1 MNTHRCSNCHSENRV
16 EARFC
21 KRCGFWLLPSCPFC
35 NTTLPE
41 AAIFCDHCGRQ
52 LNIQIGSTP
61 QAPGPGSPNPSLTSH
76 LNEEPPTSGALL
88 RKESKSPTPASALA
102 TSQLHQYIPKE
113 LMNKLQAAQDLGG
126 MVGER
131 RVVTM
136 LFCDLKGS
144 TAAAEGLDPEDWS
157 EIMNGAF
164 AQMIK
169 PVYQYEGTIARLMG
183 DALLAFFG
191 APIAHEDDARRAILA
206 GLDIVEAIK
215 PYRELIMDRYG
226 VDFDVRVGINTGLVV
241 VGAVGSD
248 LRMEYSALG
257 DAINLAAR
265 MEQTAEPG
273 TVRIAHDT
281 YKLVKNLFEFKS
293 LGGVEV
299 KGKSEPVL
307 AYQALGRKFE
317 LGRTRGIEGLHA
329 AMVGRDA
336 ELSALRNVIGDLK
349 QGLGRIIFVLGEAG
363 LGKTRL
369 ISEAYEVFQTLGHT
383 QAVWVETISLSYETN
398 QAYGL
403 FQRLMRRIGGIEYD
417 DAPLVL
423 REKLGMLVGNVE
435 EARRSR
441 ALHVF
446 EALFGLEAEN
456 NGIPMDDET
465 FKRELY
471 EAMYLWW
478 KARFSLQPAVLVFDD
493 MHWCDAASAEL
504 LRLLLPLTGE
514 SPLVLLFAMRAERN
528 APAWQ
533 IKTVADDEYNHRY
546 IELVLRPLSDADGNE
561 LVNQLLANPD
571 LPDNLRSSI
580 LEKSGGNPFFIEEVV
595 RTLIDN
601 GVLIAVDQEVNGEIK
616 RVWHAT
622 SASTDFAIPDNLQS
636 LLAARMDRLEESTR
650 GTLQLASVIGRS
662 FYHRVLQAVDEASH
676 ELDKHLGTLL
686 RMELIREAA
695 RLPEMEYAFRNPLT
709 QEAVYKTILI
719 KRRRAFHQRV
729 GEAMESIY
737 ADRLDGLFSLLA
749 YHFAL
754 AGQQEKA
761 IDYYRKAARQAVA
774 LFAYDDAIQNLRSAL
789 KLIEEGK
796 QTENHMILLEELGDI
811 YSLLRDIGQ
820 AIATYHDSLHLWET
834 LPEPNEITAVRLHRK
849 IVQLATEAK
858 WNVDLDTYQQVRDL
872 TLESLNVLE
881 LSLST
886 LKHEPNA
893 EVVRA
898 LATLSFEAWRSR
910 MPPNWER
917 AQRFAQSAADM
928 AEELAEP
935 VVLSR
940 ALGALGNVLDGR
952 SLLRDHL
959 QVALRRFEI
968 SSDSRVNDV
977 IERIDAVSGIGM
989 ALMYVG
995 EYEQAIPHL
1004 QEAEELALK
1013 AQSIGQQTAAIG
1025 LQSQC
1030 AFRLDRWDDVIA
1042 LEDKWR
1048 ELERRYPR
1056 RRVGPTCFSTALSGS
1071 VYALRG
1077 DLDKS
1082 KAYGK
1087 ESVDYMISMSGL
1099 PEIWQR
1105 NQFY

>member
-1 MNTHRCSNCHSENRV
+1 M
-16 EARFC
+16 
-21 KRCGFWLLPSCPFC
+21 K
-35 NTTLPE
+35 
-41 AAIFCDHCGRQ
+41 
-52 LNIQIGSTP
+52 
-61 QAPGPGSPNPSLTSH
+61 
-76 LNEEPPTSGALL
+76 
-88 RKESKSPTPASALA
+88 
-102 TSQLHQYIPKE
+102 
-113 LMNKLQAAQDLGG
+113 KLQAAQDKGG

-144 TAAAEGLDPEDWS
+144 TAAAERLDPEDWT

-164 AQMIK
+164 VQMIK

-191 APIAHEDDARRAILA
+191 APIAHEDDPRRAILA
-206 GLDIVEAIK
+206 GLDIVESIK
-215 PYRELIMDRYG
+215 PYHEQIREKYG
-226 VDFDVRVGINTGLVV
+226 IDLDVRVGINTGLVV

-265 MEQTAEPG
+265 MEQTAQPG
-273 TVRIAHDT
+273 TVQVAHDT
-281 YKLVKNLFEFKS
+281 YKLVKNLFEFKA
-293 LGGVEV
+293 LGGIEI

-307 AYQALGRKFE
+307 TYQALGRKFE
-317 LGRTRGIEGLHA
+317 SGQARGIEGLHA
-329 AMVGRDA
+329 PMVGRET
-336 ELSALRNVIGDLK
+336 ELFSLRQVMTDLK
-349 QGLGRIIFVLGEAG
+349 QGLGRIVFVLGEAG

-369 ISEAYEVFQTLGHT
+369 ISEAHEVFKSLGHT
-383 QAVWVETISLSYETN
+383 QAVWVEMISLSYETN

-403 FQRLMRRIGGIEYD
+403 FQRLLRRMGGIEYQ
-417 DAPLVL
+417 DAPNVL
-423 REKLGMLVGNVE
+423 HEKLSTLVADVE
-435 EARRSR
+435 EAQRPR
-441 ALHVF
+441 ALRVF
-446 EALFGLEAEN
+446 GALFGLESGD
-456 NGIPMDDET
+456 NGVPMDDET
-465 FKRELY
+465 FKRDLY
-471 EAMYLWW
+471 ETMYLWW
-478 KARFSLQPAVLVFDD
+478 KGHFSLQPAVLVFDD

-504 LRLLLPLTGE
+504 LRQLLPLTGE

-533 IKTVADDEYNHRY
+533 IKTTADEEYNHRY
-546 IELVLRPLSDADGNE
+546 TELVLRPLSDAEGNE
-561 LVNQLLANPD
+561 LINRLLANPD
-571 LPDNLRSSI
+571 LPDGLRKSI

-595 RTLIDN
+595 RTLIDSRILVSEAGELN
-601 GVLIAVDQEVNGEIK
+601 GATRQ
-616 RVWHAT
+616 RWRAT
-622 SASTDFAIPDNLQS
+622 SASADFAIPDNLQS
-636 LLAARMDRLEESTR
+636 LLAARMDRLEETTR

-695 RLPEMEYAFRNPLT
+695 RVPEVEYAFRNPLT

-719 KRRRAFHQRV
+719 KRRRAFHRRV

-737 ADRLDGLFSLLA
+737 AERLDALFGLLA

-754 AGQQEKA
+754 ANEREKA

-774 LFAYDDAIQNLRSAL
+774 LFAYDDAIQNLRGAL
-789 KLIEEGK
+789 ELIEEGK
-796 QTENHMILLEELGDI
+796 QVETHMTLLEELGDV
-811 YSLLRDIGQ
+811 YRLLRDIGQ
-820 AIATYHDSLHLWET
+820 AIASYHDSLHLWGT
-834 LPEPNEITAVRLHRK
+834 LPEADQLIAVRLHRK

-858 WNVDLDTYQQVRDL
+858 WNVNLDTYHQVREL
-872 TLESLNVLE
+872 TLKSLNELE
-881 LSLST
+881 ASLSR
-886 LKHEPNA
+886 LEHEPNA
-893 EVVRA
+893 EVVQA

-910 MPPNWER
+910 MPPDWER

-940 ALGALGNVLDGR
+940 ALGALGNVLDGQ

-959 QVALRRFEI
+959 QVALRRLEV
-968 SSDSRVNDV
+968 SADPRVDDP
-977 IERIDAVSGIGM
+977 IERIDAVSAAGM

-995 EYEQAIPHL
+995 EYEQALPHL
-1004 QEAEELALK
+1004 QEAEALAIR

-1030 AFRLDRWDDVIA
+1030 AFRLDRWDEVIA
-1042 LEDKWR
+1042 LEEKWR
-1048 ELERRYPR
+1048 DLERRYPR
-1056 RRVGPTCFSTALSGS
+1056 QRIGPTCFNAALSGS

-1077 DLDKS
+1077 DLEKS
-1082 KAYGK
+1082 RDYGK
-1087 ESVDYMISMSGL
+1087 ESVDFMIAMSGS

>member
-1 MNTHRCSNCHSENRV
+1 MNNHFCSNCHTENRA

-21 KRCGFWLLPSCPFC
+21 KRCGFWLLPNCPFC
-35 NTTLPE
+35 NTILPE
-41 AAIFCDHCGRQ
+41 AALFCDHCGRQ
-52 LNIQIGSTP
+52 LNTLVGGTTHSLIHQSADTLVTSRPP
-61 QAPGPGSPNPSLTSH
+61 QALPTTSAALPKAPKNPVPESAAVTS
-76 LNEEPPTSGALL
+76 E
-88 RKESKSPTPASALA
+88 
-102 TSQLHQYIPKE
+102 LHQYIPNE
-113 LMNKLQAAQDLGG
+113 LMKKLQAAQDKGG
-126 MVGER
+126 MIGER

-144 TAAAEGLDPEDWS
+144 TAAAEGLDPEDWT

-169 PVYQYEGTIARLMG
+169 PVYHYEGIIARLMG

-191 APIAHEDDARRAILA
+191 APIAHEDDPRRAILA

-215 PYRELIMDRYG
+215 PYREQITERYG
-226 VDFDVRVGINTGLVV
+226 IDFDVRVGINTGLVV

-265 MEQTAEPG
+265 MEQTAQPG
-273 TVRIAHDT
+273 TVQVAHDT

-293 LGGVEV
+293 LGGIEV

-317 LGRTRGIEGLHA
+317 SGRTRGIEGLQA
-329 AMVGRDA
+329 MMVGREA
-336 ELSALRNVIGDLK
+336 ELLALRNVMADLK

-369 ISEAYEVFQTLGHT
+369 ISEAHEVFKSLGHT
-383 QAVWVETISLSYETN
+383 QAVWAETISLSYETN

-403 FQRLMRRIGGIEYD
+403 FQRLMRRIGGIEYQ
-417 DAPLVL
+417 DAPAVL
-423 REKLGMLVGNVE
+423 REKLSALVE
-435 EARRSR
+435 DIEAARRPR

-446 EALFGLEAEN
+446 QALFGLESGN
-456 NGIPMDDET
+456 NGVPMDNET
-465 FKRELY
+465 FKRDLY

-478 KARFSLQPAVLVFDD
+478 KAHFSLQPAVLVFDD

-504 LRLLLPLTGE
+504 LRQLLPLTGE

-533 IKTVADDEYNHRY
+533 IKTTADEEYNHRY
-546 IELVLRPLSDADGNE
+546 TELVLRPLSDADGNE
-561 LVNQLLANPD
+561 LINRLLANPT
-571 LPDNLRSSI
+571 LPDNLRTSI

-601 GVLIAVDQEVNGEIK
+601 KVLIAEEEEVNGQTK
-616 RVWHAT
+616 RLWRTT
-622 SASTDFAIPDNLQS
+622 SASTNFAIPDNLQS

-662 FYHRVLQAVDEASH
+662 FYHRVLQAVDEASQ

-695 RLPEMEYAFRNPLT
+695 RVPEIEYAFRNPLT

-719 KRRRAFHQRV
+719 KRRRAFHGRV

-737 ADRLDGLFSLLA
+737 ADRLDGLFGLLA

-754 AGQQEKA
+754 ANEHAKA
-761 IDYYRKAARQAVA
+761 TDYYRKAARQAVA
-774 LFAYDDAIQNLRSAL
+774 LFAYDDAIQNLRGAL
-789 KLIEEGK
+789 ELIEEGK
-796 QTENHMILLEELGDI
+796 QTETHMTLLEELGDV
-811 YSLLRDIGQ
+811 YRLLRDIGQ
-820 AIATYHDSLHLWET
+820 AIAIYHDSLHLWET
-834 LPEPNEITAVRLHRK
+834 LPEADKLIAVRLHRK

-858 WNVDLDTYQQVRDL
+858 WNVNLDTYRQVRDL
-872 TLESLNVLE
+872 TLESLNELE
-881 LSLST
+881 ISLSG

-910 MPPNWER
+910 MPPDWER
-917 AQRFAQSAADM
+917 AQRFAQSAVDM

-940 ALGALGNVLDGR
+940 ALGALCNVLDGQ

-959 QVALRRFEI
+959 QVALRRLEI
-968 SSDSRVNDV
+968 SVDSRVDDS
-977 IERIDAVSGIGM
+977 IERIDAVSGAGM

-995 EYEQAIPHL
+995 EYEQAIPQL
-1004 QEAEELALK
+1004 QEAEALAIK

-1030 AFRLDRWDDVIA
+1030 AFRLDRWDEVIA

-1056 RRVGPTCFSTALSGS
+1056 QRVGPTCFNAALSGS
-1071 VYALRG
+1071 VHALRG

-1082 KAYGK
+1082 RAYGK
-1087 ESVDYMISMSGL
+1087 ESVDYMISMSGS

>member
-1 MNTHRCSNCHSENRV
+1 
-16 EARFC
+16 
-21 KRCGFWLLPSCPFC
+21 LP
-35 NTTLPE
+35 TTSSVLPK
-41 AAIFCDHCGRQ
+41 A
-52 LNIQIGSTP
+52 
-61 QAPGPGSPNPSLTSH
+61 
-76 LNEEPPTSGALL
+76 
-88 RKESKSPTPASALA
+88 SKSPASEPALA
-102 TSQLHQYIPKE
+102 KSELHQYIPKE
-113 LMNKLQAAQDLGG
+113 LIKKLQVAQDMGG

-144 TAAAEGLDPEDWS
+144 TAAAEQLDPEDWT

-169 PVYQYEGTIARLMG
+169 PVYHYEGTIARLMG

-191 APIAHEDDARRAILA
+191 APIAHEDDPRRAILA

-215 PYRELIMDRYG
+215 PYREQIKEKYG
-226 VDFDVRVGINTGLVV
+226 VEFDVRVGINTGLVV

-265 MEQTAEPG
+265 MEQTADPG
-273 TVRIAHDT
+273 TVRVAHDT
-281 YKLVKNLFEFKS
+281 YKLVKNLFDFKT

-317 LGRTRGIEGLHA
+317 SGRTRGIEGLYA
-329 AMVGRDA
+329 SMVGRDA
-336 ELSALRNVIGDLK
+336 ELLTLREVMADLK

-363 LGKTRL
+363 LGKSRL
-369 ISEAYEVFQTLGHT
+369 ISEAHEVFKSLSQT
-383 QAVWVETISLSYETN
+383 QAIWVETISLSYETN

-403 FQRLMRRIGGIEYD
+403 FQRLMRRIGGIEYQ
-417 DAPLVL
+417 DAPIVI
-423 REKLGMLVGNVE
+423 REKLSTLVE
-435 EARRSR
+435 DIEAARRPR

-446 EALFGLEAEN
+446 EALFGLESGN
-456 NGIPMDDET
+456 NGVPMDDET

-478 KARFSLQPAVLVFDD
+478 KAHFSLQPAVLVFDD

-504 LRLLLPLTGE
+504 LRQLLPLTGE

-533 IKTVADDEYNHRY
+533 IKMTADEEYNHRY
-546 IELVLRPLSDADGNE
+546 TELVLRPLSDADGNE
-561 LVNQLLANPD
+561 LINRLLANPD
-571 LPDNLRSSI
+571 LPDSLRTSI

-601 GVLIAVDQEVNGEIK
+601 RILISEERGVNGTTK
-616 RVWHAT
+616 RLWRAT
-622 SASTDFAIPDNLQS
+622 SASGDFAIPDNLQS

-650 GTLQLASVIGRS
+650 GTLQLAAVIGRS

-676 ELDKHLGTLL
+676 ELDKHLATLL

-695 RLPEMEYAFRNPLT
+695 RVPEIEYAFRNPLT

-719 KRRRAFHQRV
+719 KRRRAFHRRV

-737 ADRLDGLFSLLA
+737 ADRLDGLFGLLA
-749 YHFAL
+749 HHFTL
-754 AGQQEKA
+754 ANEHEKA
-761 IDYYRKAARQAVA
+761 IEYYRKAAQQAVS
-774 LFAYDDAIQNLRSAL
+774 LFAYEDAIQNLRGAL
-789 KLIEEGK
+789 ELIEEGK
-796 QTENHMILLEELGDI
+796 QTETHMILLEELGDV
-811 YSLLRDIGQ
+811 YRLLRDIGQ
-820 AIATYHDSLHLWET
+820 AIAIYHDSLHLWET
-834 LPEPNEITAVRLHRK
+834 QPDANRIIAVRLHRK

-858 WNVDLDTYQQVRDL
+858 WNVDLGTYQHVREL
-872 TLESLNVLE
+872 TLESLNELE

-886 LKHEPNA
+886 LRYEPNA

-910 MPPNWER
+910 MPPDWER
-917 AQRFAQSAADM
+917 AQRFAQSAVDM
-928 AEELAEP
+928 AEELGEP
-935 VVLSR
+935 IVLSR
-940 ALGALGNVLDGR
+940 ALGALCNVLDGQ

-959 QVALRRFEI
+959 QVALRRLEI
-968 SSDSRVNDV
+968 NSDPRADDS
-977 IERIDAVSGIGM
+977 IERIDAVSGAGM

-1004 QEAEELALK
+1004 QEAEALAVK

-1025 LQSQC
+1025 LQCQC

-1042 LEDKWR
+1042 LEEKWR

-1056 RRVGPTCFSTALSGS
+1056 QRVGPTCFDAALSSS

-1087 ESVDYMISMSGL
+1087 ESVDYMISMSGS

>member
-1 MNTHRCSNCHSENRV
+1 M
-16 EARFC
+16 
-21 KRCGFWLLPSCPFC
+21 KKL
-35 NTTLPE
+35 E
-41 AAIFCDHCGRQ
+41 AARD
-52 LNIQIGSTP
+52 
-61 QAPGPGSPNPSLTSH
+61 
-76 LNEEPPTSGALL
+76 
-88 RKESKSPTPASALA
+88 K
-102 TSQLHQYIPKE
+102 
-113 LMNKLQAAQDLGG
+113 GG

-144 TAAAEGLDPEDWS
+144 TAAAEGLDPEDWT

-191 APIAHEDDARRAILA
+191 APIAHEDDPRRAILA

-215 PYRELIMDRYG
+215 PYREQIKERYG

-265 MEQTAEPG
+265 MEQTAHPG
-273 TVRIAHDT
+273 TVQVAHET
-281 YKLVKNLFEFKS
+281 YKLVKNLFEFRS
-293 LGGVEV
+293 LGGIEV

-317 LGRTRGIEGLHA
+317 SGRTRGIEGLHA
-329 AMVGRDA
+329 PMVGREA
-336 ELSALRNVIGDLK
+336 ELLALRDVMADLK

-369 ISEAYEVFQTLGHT
+369 ISEAHEVFQTLGNT

-403 FQRLMRRIGGIEYD
+403 FQRLLRRIGGIEYN
-417 DAPLVL
+417 DAPVVL
-423 REKLGMLVGNVE
+423 REKLSILVE
-435 EARRSR
+435 ILDEARRSR
-441 ALHVF
+441 ALRVF
-446 EALFGLEAEN
+446 EALFGLETEN

-465 FKRELY
+465 FKSELY

-493 MHWCDAASAEL
+493 MHWCDKASTEL
-504 LRLLLPLTGE
+504 LRQLLPLTGE
-514 SPLVLLFAMRAERN
+514 IPLVLLFAMRAERS

-533 IKTVADDEYNHRY
+533 IKTTADEEYGHRY
-546 IELVLRPLSDADGNE
+546 LGIVLHPLSDTDGNE
-561 LVNQLLANPD
+561 LVNRLLANPD
-571 LPDNLRSSI
+571 LPDILRASI

-601 GVLIAVDQEVNGEIK
+601 GILIPEEVNGGTT
-616 RVWHAT
+616 RVWRAT
-622 SASTDFAIPDNLQS
+622 STSADFAIPDNLQS
-636 LLAARMDRLEESTR
+636 LLAARMDRLEDSTR

-662 FYHRVLQAVDEASH
+662 FYHRVLQAVDEASQ

-686 RMELIREAA
+686 RLELIREAA
-695 RLPEMEYAFRNPLT
+695 RVPEIEYAFRNPLT

-719 KRRRAFHQRV
+719 KRRRVFHRRV

-754 AGQQEKA
+754 ASEHEKA
-761 IDYYRKAARQAVA
+761 IDYYRKAAQQAVA

-789 KLIEEGK
+789 KLIEEDK
-796 QTENHMILLEELGDI
+796 QTETHMILLEELGDV
-811 YSLLRDIGQ
+811 YRLLRDIGQ
-820 AIATYHDSLHLWET
+820 AIAIYHDSLHLWET
-834 LPEPNEITAVRLHRK
+834 LPEANEIIPVRLHRK

-858 WNVDLDTYQQVRDL
+858 WNVNLDTYRQVRDL
-872 TLESLNVLE
+872 TLESLAELE
-881 LSLST
+881 LSLSGF
-886 LKHEPNA
+886 KYEPNA

-910 MPPNWER
+910 MPPDWER
-917 AQRFAQSAADM
+917 AQGFAQSAVNM

-940 ALGALGNVLDGR
+940 ALGALCNVLDGR

-959 QVALRRFEI
+959 QVALRRLEI
-968 SSDSRVNDV
+968 SSDSRVDDS
-977 IERIDAVSGIGM
+977 IERVDAVSGAGM
-989 ALMYVG
+989 AFMYVG
-995 EYEQAIPHL
+995 EYEQAIPYL
-1004 QEAEELALK
+1004 QEAEALALK

-1030 AFRLDRWDDVIA
+1030 AFRLDRWDEVIA

-1056 RRVGPTCFSTALSGS
+1056 QRVGPTCFNAALSGS
-1071 VYALRG
+1071 VHALRG
-1077 DLDKS
+1077 DLNKS
-1082 KAYGK
+1082 RAYGK
-1087 ESVDYMISMSGL
+1087 ESVDYMISMSGS

>member
-1 MNTHRCSNCHSENRV
+1 M
-16 EARFC
+16 
-21 KRCGFWLLPSCPFC
+21 K
-35 NTTLPE
+35 
-41 AAIFCDHCGRQ
+41 
-52 LNIQIGSTP
+52 
-61 QAPGPGSPNPSLTSH
+61 
-76 LNEEPPTSGALL
+76 
-88 RKESKSPTPASALA
+88 
-102 TSQLHQYIPKE
+102 
-113 LMNKLQAAQDLGG
+113 KLQAARDQGE

-144 TAAAEGLDPEDWS
+144 TAAAEGLDPEDWT

-164 AQMIK
+164 THMIK
-169 PVYQYEGTIARLMG
+169 PVYRYEGTIARLMG

-191 APIAHEDDARRAILA
+191 APIAHEDDPRRAILS

-215 PYRELIMDRYG
+215 PYREQIQERYH
-226 VDFDVRVGINTGLVV
+226 VDFDVRIGINTGLVV

-265 MEQTAEPG
+265 MEQTAQPG
-273 TVRIAHDT
+273 TVQVAHDT
-281 YKLVKNLFEFKS
+281 YKLVKNLFEFKP

-307 AYQALGRKFE
+307 AYQVLGRKFE
-317 LGRTRGIEGLHA
+317 TIRTRGIEGLHA
-329 AMVGRDA
+329 TMVGREG
-336 ELSALRNVIGDLK
+336 ELFALRDVMAGLQ
-349 QGLGRIIFVLGEAG
+349 QGLGHIVFVLGEAG

-369 ISEAYEVFQTLGHT
+369 IGEAHEVFHALGYPP
-383 QAVWVETISLSYETN
+383 AAWVETISLSYETN

-403 FQRLMRRIGGIEYD
+403 FQRLIRRISGIEYND
-417 DAPLVL
+417 PPVTI
-423 REKLGMLVGNVE
+423 REKLSALLQHLE
-435 EARRSR
+435 EPRHAR
-441 ALHVF
+441 ALLVF
-446 EALFGLEAEN
+446 EALFGLETETQAL
-456 NGIPMDDET
+456 PMDDET

-478 KARFSLQPAVLVFDD
+478 KSRFSLQPAVLVFDD

-504 LRLLLPLTGE
+504 LRQLLPLTGE
-514 SPLVLLFAMRAERN
+514 IPLVLLFAMRAERN

-533 IKTVADDEYNHRY
+533 IKSVADEEYNHRY
-546 IELVLRPLSDADGNE
+546 TELALRPLSEADGNE
-561 LVNQLLANPD
+561 LVDRLLNHPD
-571 LPDNLRSSI
+571 LPHSLRSGI

-601 GVLIAVDQEVNGEIK
+601 GILIAEERGVNGQT
-616 RVWHAT
+616 RRTWRAT
-622 SASTDFAIPDNLQS
+622 SASADFSIPDNLQS
-636 LLAARMDRLEESTR
+636 LLSARMDRLEESTR

-662 FYHRVLQAVDEASH
+662 FYHRVLQAVDEASN

-686 RMELIREAA
+686 RMDLIREAA
-695 RLPEMEYAFRNPLT
+695 RLPEIEYAFRNPLT

-719 KRRRAFHQRV
+719 KRRRAFHRRV

-737 ADRLDGLFSLLA
+737 ADRLDGLYGLLA
-749 YHFAL
+749 HHFTL
-754 AGQQEKA
+754 ANDREKA
-761 IDYYRKAARQAVA
+761 IEYYRRAAKQAVG
-774 LFAYDDAIQNLRSAL
+774 LFAYDDAIQNLRGAL
-789 KLIEEGK
+789 ELIEAGK
-796 QTENHMILLEELGDI
+796 QTETHRTLLEELGDV
-811 YSLLRDIGQ
+811 YRLLRDIGQ
-820 AIATYHDSLHLWET
+820 AIALYHDSLHLWET
-834 LPEPNEITAVRLHRK
+834 LPEADEVIAVRLRRK

-858 WNVDLDTYQQVRDL
+858 WNVDLDTYRHVRDL
-872 TLESLNVLE
+872 TLESLEELE
-881 LSLST
+881 QSLSRGNY
-886 LKHEPNA
+886 EPNTD
-893 EVVRA
+893 VVRA

-910 MPPNWER
+910 LPPDWER
-917 AQRFAQSAADM
+917 AQRFAQSAVDM

-940 ALGALGNVLDGR
+940 ALGALCNVLDGQ

-959 QVALRRFEI
+959 QFALRRLEV
-968 SSDSRVNDV
+968 SSDSRVNNPM
-977 IERIDAVSGIGM
+977 ERIDAVSGAGM

-1004 QEAEELALK
+1004 QEAEALAIK

-1030 AFRLDRWDDVIA
+1030 AFRLDRWNDVLA

-1056 RRVGPTCFSTALSGS
+1056 QRVGPTCFNAALCGS

-1077 DLDKS
+1077 EYDKS
-1082 KAYGK
+1082 KAYSK
-1087 ESVDYMISMSGL
+1087 ESVDYMISMSGS

>member
-1 MNTHRCSNCHSENRV
+1 
-16 EARFC
+16 
-21 KRCGFWLLPSCPFC
+21 
-35 NTTLPE
+35 
-41 AAIFCDHCGRQ
+41 
-52 LNIQIGSTP
+52 
-61 QAPGPGSPNPSLTSH
+61 
-76 LNEEPPTSGALL
+76 
-88 RKESKSPTPASALA
+88 
-102 TSQLHQYIPKE
+102 
-113 LMNKLQAAQDLGG
+113 
-126 MVGER
+126 
-131 RVVTM
+131 VTM

-144 TAAAEGLDPEDWS
+144 TAAAEGLDPEDWT

-191 APIAHEDDARRAILA
+191 APIAHEDDPRRAILA
-206 GLDIVEAIK
+206 GLDIVEGIK
-215 PYRELIMDRYG
+215 PYREQIREKYG

-273 TVRIAHDT
+273 TVRLAHDT
-281 YKLVKNLFEFKS
+281 YKLVKNLFDFKS

-336 ELSALRNVIGDLK
+336 ELSALRNVMADLK
-349 QGLGRIIFVLGEAG
+349 QGLGRIILVLGEAG

-369 ISEAYEVFQTLGHT
+369 ISEAHEVFQTLGHT
-383 QAVWVETISLSYETN
+383 QAIWVETISLSYETN

-403 FQRLMRRIGGIEYD
+403 FQRLMRRVGGIDYN
-417 DAPLVL
+417 DAPMVL
-423 REKLGMLVGNVE
+423 REKLSALVE
-435 EARRSR
+435 ILDEKRRSR

-446 EALFGLEAEN
+446 EALFGLKSEN

-478 KARFSLQPAVLVFDD
+478 KARFSLQSAVLVFDD
-493 MHWCDAASAEL
+493 MHWCDRASAEL
-504 LRLLLPLTGE
+504 LRQLLPLTGE

-528 APAWQ
+528 APGWQ
-533 IKTVADDEYNHRY
+533 IKATADEEYNHRY
-546 IELVLRPLSDADGNE
+546 TELALHPLSDLESNE
-561 LVNQLLANPD
+561 LVNGLLGDPD
-571 LPDNLRSSI
+571 LPENLRASI

-601 GVLIAVDQEVNGEIK
+601 AILVVEEQEVNSAAK
-616 RVWHAT
+616 RVWRAT
-622 SASTDFAIPDNLQS
+622 RASADFAIPDNLQS

-695 RLPEMEYAFRNPLT
+695 RLPEIEYAFRNPLT

-719 KRRRAFHQRV
+719 KRRRTFHQRV
-729 GEAMESIY
+729 GEVMESIY
-737 ADRLDGLFSLLA
+737 ADRLDGLFGLLA

-754 AGQQEKA
+754 ANEHEKA

-774 LFAYDDAIQNLRSAL
+774 LFAYDDAIQNLRRAL
-789 KLIEEGK
+789 KLIEESR
-796 QTENHMILLEELGDI
+796 QTVTHMILLEELGDV
-811 YSLLRDIGQ
+811 YCLLRDIGQ
-820 AIATYHDSLHLWET
+820 AIAIYHDSLHLWET
-834 LPEPNEITAVRLHRK
+834 LPEADKIFAVRLHRK

-858 WNVDLDTYQQVRDL
+858 WNVDLDTYRHVRDL
-872 TLESLNVLE
+872 TLASLNELE
-881 LSLST
+881 SSLSA
-886 LKHEPNA
+886 LKHEANA

-910 MPPNWER
+910 MPPDWER

-940 ALGALGNVLDGR
+940 ALGALCNVLDGR

-959 QVALRRFEI
+959 QVALRRLEV
-968 SSDSRVNDV
+968 SMDPGADDL
-977 IERIDAVSGIGM
+977 IERIDAVSGAGM
-989 ALMYVG
+989 GLMYVG
-995 EYEQAIPHL
+995 EYEQAIPYL
-1004 QEAEELALK
+1004 QEAEALALK

-1030 AFRLDRWDDVIA
+1030 AFRLDRWDEVIA

-1048 ELERRYPR
+1048 DLERRFPR
-1056 RRVGPTCFSTALSGS
+1056 QRVGPTCFSAALSGS

-1082 KAYGK
+1082 RTYGK
-1087 ESVDYMISMSGL
+1087 ESVDYMISMSGS
-1099 PEIWQR
+1099 PEIWQQ

>member
-1 MNTHRCSNCHSENRV
+1 M

-21 KRCGFWLLPSCPFC
+21 KRCGFWLLPNCPFC
-35 NTTLPE
+35 NAALPE
-41 AAIFCDHCGRQ
+41 AAFFCDHCGRQ
-52 LNIQIGSTP
+52 LNSQIGGGT
-61 QAPGPGSPNPSLTSH
+61 QALGSVFPSPSAKARP
-76 LNEEPPTSGALL
+76 EPPASGSLVQTETKAPSPSSAIATSG
-88 RKESKSPTPASALA
+88 
-102 TSQLHQYIPKE
+102 LHQYIPNE
-113 LMNKLQAAQDLGG
+113 LMKKLQAARNQGG

-144 TAAAEGLDPEDWS
+144 TTAAEQLDPEDWT

-164 AQMIK
+164 AHMIK
-169 PVYQYEGTIARLMG
+169 PIYHYEGTVARLMG

-191 APIAHEDDARRAILA
+191 APIAHEDDPRRAILA

-215 PYRELIMDRYG
+215 PYRELVGERYG

-273 TVRIAHDT
+273 TVRVAHDT
-281 YKLVKNLFEFKS
+281 YKLVKNIFEFKP

-307 AYQALGRKFE
+307 AYQAVARKFE
-317 LGRTRGIEGLHA
+317 SGLMRGIEGLHA
-329 AMVGRDA
+329 TMVGREA
-336 ELSALRNVIGDLK
+336 ELSALRNIMAELK
-349 QGLGRIIFVLGEAG
+349 QGLGRIVFVLGEAG

-369 ISEAYEVFQTLGHT
+369 ISEAHAVFQTLG
-383 QAVWVETISLSYETN
+383 QREAVWIETISLSYETN

-403 FQRLMRRIGGIEYD
+403 FQRLMRRMGGIEYSD
-417 DAPLVL
+417 PPAIL
-423 REKLGMLVGNVE
+423 REKLSALVE
-435 EARRSR
+435 DMPEARRAR

-446 EALFGLEAEN
+446 EALFGLEREN
-456 NGIPMDDET
+456 NDAPLDDET
-465 FKRELY
+465 FKRDLY

-478 KARFSLQPAVLVFDD
+478 KARFSVQPAVLVFDD
-493 MHWCDAASAEL
+493 MHWCDAASAQL
-504 LRLLLPLTGE
+504 LRQLLPLTGE
-514 SPLVLLFAMRAERN
+514 SALVLLFAMRAERN

-533 IKTVADDEYNHRY
+533 IKTTADEEHGHRY
-546 IELVLRPLSDADGNE
+546 TELVLRPLSDAEADE
-561 LVNQLLANPD
+561 LVNRLLGDPD
-571 LPDNLRSSI
+571 LPDTLRASI

-601 GVLIAVDQEVNGEIK
+601 GILIAEEVNGGSQ
-616 RVWHAT
+616 RVWRAT
-622 SASTDFAIPDNLQS
+622 RASTDFAIPDNLQS

-676 ELDKHLGTLL
+676 ELDKHLSTLL

-695 RLPEMEYAFRNPLT
+695 RLPEVEYTFRNPLT

-719 KRRRAFHQRV
+719 KRRRAFHRRV
-729 GEAMESIY
+729 GEVMESIY
-737 ADRLDGLFSLLA
+737 ADRLDGLFGLLA

-754 AGQQEKA
+754 ANESEKA
-761 IDYYRKAARQAVA
+761 IEYYRKAARQAVA
-774 LFAYDDAIQNLRSAL
+774 LFAYDDAIQNLRGAL

-796 QTENHMILLEELGDI
+796 QIETHMLLLEELADV
-811 YSLLRDIGQ
+811 YSRLRDIGQ
-820 AIATYHDSLHLWET
+820 AIAIYHDSLHLWET
-834 LPEPNEITAVRLHRK
+834 LPKADEIIAVRLHRK

-858 WNVDLDTYQQVRDL
+858 WNVDLDTYRHVQEI
-872 TLESLNVLE
+872 TLESLNELE
-881 LSLST
+881 VSLSRWT
-886 LKHEPNA
+886 YEPNA

-910 MPPNWER
+910 IPPDWER
-917 AQRFAQSAADM
+917 AQRFAQSAVEI
-928 AEELAEP
+928 AEKLAEP
-935 VVLSR
+935 IVLSR
-940 ALGALGNVLDGR
+940 ALGALCNVLDGQ

-959 QVALRRFEI
+959 QVALRRLEV
-968 SSDSRVNDV
+968 SSGPGVDDP
-977 IERIDAVSGIGM
+977 IERIDAVSGTGM

-995 EYEQAIPHL
+995 EYEQAIPYL
-1004 QEAEELALK
+1004 QEAEALALK
-1013 AQSIGQQTAAIG
+1013 AQSIGQQTASIG

-1030 AFRLDRWDDVIA
+1030 VFRLDRWDEVIA

-1056 RRVGPTCFSTALSGS
+1056 QRVGPTCFSAALTGS

-1077 DLDKS
+1077 NLDKS
-1082 KAYGK
+1082 RAYGK
-1087 ESVDYMISMSGL
+1087 ESVDYMISMSGS
-1099 PEIWQR
+1099 PEMWQR

>member
-1 MNTHRCSNCHSENRV
+1 MNNHRCSNCHTENRA

-21 KRCGFWLLPSCPFC
+21 KECGFWLLPNCPFC
-35 NTTLPE
+35 NTILPE
-41 AAIFCDHCGRQ
+41 AALFCDHCGRQ
-52 LNIQIGSTP
+52 LNPQSSERRAFVTGVPDQPHQTLPTP
-61 QAPGPGSPNPSLTSH
+61 GLAR
-76 LNEEPPTSGALL
+76 NEA
-88 RKESKSPTPASALA
+88 KSPEPIRPFPASQSPAVK
-102 TSQLHQYIPKE
+102 SELHQYIPRE
-113 LMNKLQAAQDLGG
+113 LMKKLEAAKDKGG

-144 TAAAEGLDPEDWS
+144 TAAAEGLDPEDWT

-169 PVYQYEGTIARLMG
+169 PVYHYEGTIARLMG

-191 APIAHEDDARRAILA
+191 APIAREDDPRRAILT
-206 GLDIVEAIK
+206 GLDIVEAIR
-215 PYRELIMDRYG
+215 PYREQIREKYG

-265 MEQTAEPG
+265 MEQTADPG
-273 TVRIAHDT
+273 TVRVAHDT
-281 YKLVKNLFEFKS
+281 YKLIKNLFEFKA
-293 LGGVEV
+293 LGGIEV

-317 LGRTRGIEGLHA
+317 SGHTRGIEGLYA
-329 AMVGRDA
+329 TMVGREA
-336 ELSALRNVIGDLK
+336 ELLTLREVMVDLK

-369 ISEAYEVFQTLGHT
+369 ISEAHEVFKSLGNT
-383 QAVWVETISLSYETN
+383 QAVWFETISLSYEMN

-403 FQRLMRRIGGIEYD
+403 FQRLMRRIGGIEYN
-417 DAPLVL
+417 DAPIIV
-423 REKLGMLVGNVE
+423 REKLSMLVENIE
-435 EARRSR
+435 EERRPR

-446 EALFGLEAEN
+446 EALFGLESEN
-456 NGIPMDDET
+456 NAIPMDDET

-478 KARFSLQPAVLVFDD
+478 KARFSLQSAVLVFDD
-493 MHWCDAASAEL
+493 MHWCDRASAEL
-504 LRLLLPLTGE
+504 LRQLLPLTGE
-514 SPLVLLFAMRAERN
+514 SALVLLFAMRAERN

-533 IKTVADDEYNHRY
+533 IKTTADEEYNHRY
-546 IELVLRPLSDADGNE
+546 TELTLRPLSDANGSE
-561 LVNQLLANPD
+561 LVNRMLGDPD
-571 LPDNLRSSI
+571 LPENLRASI

-601 GVLIAVDQEVNGEIK
+601 GVLMAEEHEVNGVTK
-616 RVWHAT
+616 RVWRAT
-622 SASTDFAIPDNLQS
+622 RASADFAIPDNLQS

-662 FYHRVLQAVDEASH
+662 FYHRVLEAVDEASH
-676 ELDKHLGTLL
+676 ELDQDLITLL

-695 RLPEMEYAFRNPLT
+695 RVPEVEYAFRNPLT

-719 KRRRAFHQRV
+719 KRRRVFHQRV
-729 GEAMESIY
+729 GEAMEAIY
-737 ADRLDGLFSLLA
+737 GDRLSGLFSLLA

-754 AGQQEKA
+754 AHQHEKA

-774 LFAYDDAIQNLRSAL
+774 LFAYEDAIQNLLSAL
-789 KLIEEGK
+789 RLIEEGK
-796 QTENHMILLEELGDI
+796 QTETHIILLEELGDV
-811 YSLLRDIGQ
+811 YRLLRDIGQ
-820 AIATYHDSLHLWET
+820 AIAIYHDSLHLWET
-834 LPEPNEITAVRLHRK
+834 LPEPNEITAVRLRRK

-858 WNVDLDTYQQVRDL
+858 WNVDLDMYQQVRDL
-872 TLESLNVLE
+872 TLESLTELE
-881 LSLST
+881 HSLSR

-893 EVVRA
+893 EAVHA

-910 MPPNWER
+910 IPPDWER
-917 AQRFAQSAADM
+917 AQQFAQSAVNM
-928 AEELAEP
+928 AEGLAEP

-940 ALGALGNVLDGR
+940 ALGALGNVLDGQ

-959 QVALRRFEI
+959 QVALRRLEI
-968 SSDSRVNDV
+968 SSDSRVEDI
-977 IERIDAVSGIGM
+977 IERIDAVSGAGM

-995 EYEQAIPHL
+995 DYEQAIPHL
-1004 QEAEELALK
+1004 QEAEALALK
-1013 AQSIGQQTAAIG
+1013 AQSIGQQTATIG

-1030 AFRLDRWDDVIA
+1030 AFRLDRWDEVIA

-1048 ELERRYPR
+1048 ELEQHFPR
-1056 RRVGPTCFSTALSGS
+1056 QRVGPTCFNAALSGS
-1071 VYALRG
+1071 VHALRG

-1082 KAYGK
+1082 RAYSK
-1087 ESVDYMISMSGL
+1087 ESVDYMISMSGS

>member
-1 MNTHRCSNCHSENRV
+1 V
-16 EARFC
+16 
-21 KRCGFWLLPSCPFC
+21 
-35 NTTLPE
+35 
-41 AAIFCDHCGRQ
+41 
-52 LNIQIGSTP
+52 
-61 QAPGPGSPNPSLTSH
+61 
-76 LNEEPPTSGALL
+76 
-88 RKESKSPTPASALA
+88 PASALA
-102 TSQLHQYIPKE
+102 KSELHQYIPEE
-113 LMNKLQAAQDLGG
+113 LMKKLQTARDKGG

-144 TAAAEGLDPEDWS
+144 TAAAEGLDPEDWT

-191 APIAHEDDARRAILA
+191 APIAHEDDPRRAILA

-215 PYRELIMDRYG
+215 PYREQIREKYG

-273 TVRIAHDT
+273 TVRVAHDA

-299 KGKSEPVL
+299 KGKSEPIF

-317 LGRTRGIEGLHA
+317 LGRSRGIEGLHA

-336 ELSALRNVIGDLK
+336 ELSVLRSTMADLK

-369 ISEAYEVFQTLGHT
+369 ISEAHAVFQTLGHM
-383 QAVWVETISLSYETN
+383 QAIWVETISLSYETN

-403 FQRLMRRIGGIEYD
+403 FQRLIRRVGGIEYH
-417 DAPLVL
+417 DAPVVL
-423 REKLGMLVGNVE
+423 REKLSTLVE
-435 EARRSR
+435 ILDETRRSR

-446 EALFGLEAEN
+446 EALFGLEIGN
-456 NGIPMDDET
+456 NGVPMDYET

-504 LRLLLPLTGE
+504 LRHLLPHTGE

-533 IKTVADDEYNHRY
+533 IKTTADEEYSHRY
-546 IELVLRPLSDADGNE
+546 TELLLRPLSDADGNE
-561 LVNQLLANPD
+561 LVNRLLTNPD
-571 LPDNLRSSI
+571 LSNNLRASI

-601 GVLIAVDQEVNGEIK
+601 RVLIAEEQQVNGGTK
-616 RVWHAT
+616 RVWRAT
-622 SASTDFAIPDNLQS
+622 SASADFAIPDNLQS

-662 FYHRVLQAVDEASH
+662 FYHRVLQAVDEAGH
-676 ELDKHLGTLL
+676 ELDKHLSTLL

-695 RLPEMEYAFRNPLT
+695 RVPEIEYAFRNPLT

-719 KRRRAFHQRV
+719 KRRRTFHQRV

-737 ADRLDGLFSLLA
+737 ADRLDGLFGLLA
-749 YHFAL
+749 HHFTL
-754 AGQQEKA
+754 AHEHEKA
-761 IDYYRKAARQAVA
+761 IDYYRKAARQAVS
-774 LFAYDDAIQNLRSAL
+774 LFAYEDAIQNLRGAL
-789 KLIEEGK
+789 ELIEEDK
-796 QTENHMILLEELGDI
+796 QTETHMILLEELGDV
-811 YSLLRDIGQ
+811 YRLLRDIGQ
-820 AIATYHDSLHLWET
+820 AIAIYHDSLHLWET
-834 LPEPNEITAVRLHRK
+834 LPEADEIISVRLHRK

-858 WNVDLDTYQQVRDL
+858 WNVDLGTYQHVREL
-872 TLESLNVLE
+872 TLESLNELE
-881 LSLST
+881 LSLSM
-886 LKHEPNA
+886 LKYEPNA

-910 MPPNWER
+910 MPPDWER

-959 QVALRRFEI
+959 QVALRRLEV
-968 SSDSRVNDV
+968 SMDSRVDNL
-977 IERIDAVSGIGM
+977 IERIDAVSGAGM
-989 ALMYVG
+989 GLMYVG
-995 EYEQAIPHL
+995 EYEQAIPYL
-1004 QEAEELALK
+1004 QEAEALALK

-1030 AFRLDRWDDVIA
+1030 AFRLDRWDEVIA

-1048 ELERRYPR
+1048 DLERRFPR
-1056 RRVGPTCFSTALSGS
+1056 QRVGPTCFSAALSGS
-1071 VYALRG
+1071 VHALRG
-1077 DLDKS
+1077 EIEKS
-1082 KAYGK
+1082 RAYGR
-1087 ESVDYMISMSGL
+1087 ESVDYMIAMSGS

>member
-1 MNTHRCSNCHSENRV
+1 M
-16 EARFC
+16 
-21 KRCGFWLLPSCPFC
+21 K
-35 NTTLPE
+35 
-41 AAIFCDHCGRQ
+41 
-52 LNIQIGSTP
+52 
-61 QAPGPGSPNPSLTSH
+61 
-76 LNEEPPTSGALL
+76 
-88 RKESKSPTPASALA
+88 
-102 TSQLHQYIPKE
+102 
-113 LMNKLQAAQDLGG
+113 KLQAARDKGG

-144 TAAAEGLDPEDWS
+144 TAAAEQLDPEDWT

-191 APIAHEDDARRAILA
+191 APIAHEDDPRRAVLA

-215 PYRELIMDRYG
+215 PYREEIKERYG

-299 KGKSEPVL
+299 KGKSEPIL
-307 AYQALGRKFE
+307 AYQVLSRKFE
-317 LGRTRGIEGLHA
+317 TGRTRGIEGLHA
-329 AMVGRDA
+329 PMVGREA
-336 ELSALRNVIGDLK
+336 ELLTLRNVMAELK

-363 LGKTRL
+363 MGKTRL
-369 ISEAYEVFQTLGHT
+369 ISEAHQVFQTLAHT
-383 QAVWVETISLSYETN
+383 QAIWVETISLSYETN

-403 FQRLMRRIGGIEYD
+403 FQRLMRRMGGIEYN
-417 DAPLVL
+417 DAPTVL
-423 REKLGMLVGNVE
+423 REKLGRLVENLD

-441 ALHVF
+441 ALQVF
-446 EALFGLEAEN
+446 EALFALETEN
-456 NGIPMDDET
+456 KSIPMDDET
-465 FKRELY
+465 FKSELY

-478 KARFSLQPAVLVFDD
+478 KAQFSLQPAVLVFDD
-493 MHWCDAASAEL
+493 LHWCDRASAEL
-504 LRLLLPLTGE
+504 LRKLLPLTGE
-514 SPLVLLFAMRAERN
+514 IPLVLLFAMRAERS

-533 IKTVADDEYNHRY
+533 IKTTADEEHGHRY
-546 IELVLRPLSDADGNE
+546 TEIVLHPLSDADGNE
-561 LVNQLLANPD
+561 LVNRLLTNPD
-571 LPDNLRSSI
+571 LPDILRASI

-601 GVLIAVDQEVNGEIK
+601 GILIPEEVNGGTE
-616 RVWHAT
+616 RVWRAT
-622 SASTDFAIPDNLQS
+622 STSAEFAIPDNLQS

-662 FYHRVLQAVDEASH
+662 FYHRVLQAVDDASQ

-686 RMELIREAA
+686 RLELIREAA
-695 RLPEMEYAFRNPLT
+695 RVPEIEYAFRNPLT

-719 KRRRAFHQRV
+719 KRRRVFHRRV

-737 ADRLDGLFSLLA
+737 VDRLDGLFSLLA

-754 AGQQEKA
+754 ASEHEKA
-761 IDYYRKAARQAVA
+761 IDYYRKAAQQAVV

-796 QTENHMILLEELGDI
+796 QTKTHMILLEELGDV
-811 YSLLRDIGQ
+811 YRLLRDIGQ
-820 AIATYHDSLHLWET
+820 TIAIYHDALHLVET
-834 LPEPNEITAVRLHRK
+834 LPEANEIIAMRLHRK
-849 IVQLATEAK
+849 IVQMATEAK
-858 WNVDLDTYQQVRDL
+858 WNVDLGTYRQVRDL
-872 TLESLNVLE
+872 TLESLNELE
-881 LSLST
+881 LSLSGF
-886 LKHEPNA
+886 KYEPNA

-898 LATLSFEAWRSR
+898 LATLSFEAWRNR
-910 MPPNWER
+910 IPPDWER
-917 AQRFAQSAADM
+917 AQGFAQSAVNL

-940 ALGALGNVLDGR
+940 ALGALGNVLDGK

-959 QVALRRFEI
+959 QIALRRLEI
-968 SSDSRVNDV
+968 SSDSRVDDI
-977 IERIDAVSGIGM
+977 IERIDALSGAGM

-1004 QEAEELALK
+1004 QEAEALAVK

-1030 AFRLDRWDDVIA
+1030 AFRLDRWDEVIA

-1048 ELERRYPR
+1048 EIERRYPR
-1056 RRVGPTCFSTALSGS
+1056 RRVGPTCFNAALSGS
-1071 VYALRG
+1071 VHALRG

-1082 KAYGK
+1082 RAYSK
-1087 ESVDYMISMSGL
+1087 ESVDYMISMSGA
-1099 PEIWQR
+1099 PDIWQR

>member
-1 MNTHRCSNCHSENRV
+1 M
-16 EARFC
+16 
-21 KRCGFWLLPSCPFC
+21 KKL
-35 NTTLPE
+35 E
-41 AAIFCDHCGRQ
+41 AARD
-52 LNIQIGSTP
+52 
-61 QAPGPGSPNPSLTSH
+61 
-76 LNEEPPTSGALL
+76 
-88 RKESKSPTPASALA
+88 K
-102 TSQLHQYIPKE
+102 
-113 LMNKLQAAQDLGG
+113 GG

-144 TAAAEGLDPEDWS
+144 TAAAEGLDPEDWT

-191 APIAHEDDARRAILA
+191 APIAHEDDPRRAILA

-215 PYRELIMDRYG
+215 PYREQIKERYG

-265 MEQTAEPG
+265 MEQTAHPG
-273 TVRIAHDT
+273 TVQVAHET
-281 YKLVKNLFEFKS
+281 YKLVKNLFEFRS
-293 LGGVEV
+293 LGGIEV

-317 LGRTRGIEGLHA
+317 SGRTRGIEGLHA
-329 AMVGRDA
+329 PMVGREA
-336 ELSALRNVIGDLK
+336 ELLALRNVMADLK

-369 ISEAYEVFQTLGHT
+369 ISEAHEVFQTLGNT

-403 FQRLMRRIGGIEYD
+403 FQRLLRRIGGIEYN
-417 DAPLVL
+417 DAPVVL
-423 REKLGMLVGNVE
+423 REKLSILVE
-435 EARRSR
+435 ILDEARRSR

-446 EALFGLEAEN
+446 EALFGLETEN

-465 FKRELY
+465 FKSELY

-493 MHWCDAASAEL
+493 MHWCDKASTEL
-504 LRLLLPLTGE
+504 LRQLLPLTGE
-514 SPLVLLFAMRAERN
+514 IPLVLLFAMRAERS

-533 IKTVADDEYNHRY
+533 IKTTADEEYGHRY
-546 IELVLRPLSDADGNE
+546 LGLVLHPLSDADGNE
-561 LVNQLLANPD
+561 LVNRLLANPD
-571 LPDNLRSSI
+571 LPDILRASI

-601 GVLIAVDQEVNGEIK
+601 GILIPEEVNGGTT
-616 RVWHAT
+616 RVWRAT
-622 SASTDFAIPDNLQS
+622 STSADFAIPDNLQS
-636 LLAARMDRLEESTR
+636 LLAARMDRLEDSTR

-662 FYHRVLQAVDEASH
+662 FYHRVLQAVDEASQ

-686 RMELIREAA
+686 RLELIREAA
-695 RLPEMEYAFRNPLT
+695 RVPEIEYAFRNPLT

-719 KRRRAFHQRV
+719 KRRRVFHRRV

-754 AGQQEKA
+754 ASEHEKA
-761 IDYYRKAARQAVA
+761 IDYYRKAAQQAVA

-789 KLIEEGK
+789 KLIEEDK
-796 QTENHMILLEELGDI
+796 HTETHMILLEELGDV
-811 YSLLRDIGQ
+811 YRLLRDIGQ
-820 AIATYHDSLHLWET
+820 AIAIYHDSLHLWET
-834 LPEPNEITAVRLHRK
+834 LPEANEIIPVRLHRK

-858 WNVDLDTYQQVRDL
+858 WNVNLDTYRQVRDL
-872 TLESLNVLE
+872 TLESLAELE
-881 LSLST
+881 LSLSGF
-886 LKHEPNA
+886 KYEPNA

-910 MPPNWER
+910 MPPDWER
-917 AQRFAQSAADM
+917 AQGFAQSAVNM

-940 ALGALGNVLDGR
+940 ALGALCNVLDGR

-959 QVALRRFEI
+959 QVALRRLEI
-968 SSDSRVNDV
+968 SSDSRVDDS
-977 IERIDAVSGIGM
+977 IERVDAVSGAGM

-995 EYEQAIPHL
+995 EYEQAIPYL
-1004 QEAEELALK
+1004 QEAEALALK

-1030 AFRLDRWDDVIA
+1030 AFRLDRWDEVIA

-1056 RRVGPTCFSTALSGS
+1056 QRVGPTCFNAALSGS
-1071 VYALRG
+1071 VHALRG
-1077 DLDKS
+1077 DLNKS
-1082 KAYGK
+1082 RAYGK
-1087 ESVDYMISMSGL
+1087 ESVDYMISMSGS

>member
-1 MNTHRCSNCHSENRV
+1 MNNHRCSNCHTENRA

-21 KRCGFWLLPSCPFC
+21 KRCGFWLLPNCPFC
-35 NTTLPE
+35 NTILPE
-41 AAIFCDHCGRQ
+41 AALFCDYCGRQ
-52 LNIQIGSTP
+52 LNPQSIEPRAFVPAVPTQSHQTVPTLGVTRNEAKSPEPIRSFSAS
-61 QAPGPGSPNPSLTSH
+61 QAP
-76 LNEEPPTSGALL
+76 AV
-88 RKESKSPTPASALA
+88 KSE
-102 TSQLHQYIPKE
+102 LHQYIPRE
-113 LMNKLQAAQDLGG
+113 LMKKLEAAQDQGG

-144 TAAAEGLDPEDWS
+144 TAAAEQLDPEDWT

-169 PVYQYEGTIARLMG
+169 PVYHYEGTIARLMG

-191 APIAHEDDARRAILA
+191 APIAHEDDPRRAILA
-206 GLDIVEAIK
+206 GLDIVEAIR
-215 PYRELIMDRYG
+215 PYREQIRGRYG
-226 VDFDVRVGINTGLVV
+226 IEFDVRVGINTGLVV

-265 MEQTAEPG
+265 MEQTADPG

-281 YKLVKNLFEFKS
+281 HKLVKNLFEFKA

-317 LGRTRGIEGLHA
+317 SGRTRGIEGLYVK
-329 AMVGRDA
+329 MVGREA
-336 ELSALRNVIGDLK
+336 ELLILREVMADLR
-349 QGLGRIIFVLGEAG
+349 QGLGRIISILGEAG

-369 ISEAYEVFQTLGHT
+369 ISESHEVFKSLGNT

-403 FQRLMRRIGGIEYD
+403 FQRLMRRIGGIEYND
-417 DAPLVL
+417 TSLVL
-423 REKLGMLVGNVE
+423 REKLRTLVENME
-435 EARRSR
+435 EARRPR

-446 EALFGLEAEN
+446 EALFGLETES
-456 NGIPMDDET
+456 NGLPMDDET

-478 KARFSLQPAVLVFDD
+478 QARFSFQPAVLVFDD
-493 MHWCDAASAEL
+493 MHWCDTASSEL
-504 LRLLLPLTGE
+504 LRQLLPLTGE
-514 SPLVLLFAMRAERN
+514 IPLVLLFAMRAERS
-528 APAWQ
+528 APAWK
-533 IKTVADDEYNHRY
+533 IKTTADEEYNHRY
-546 IELVLRPLSDADGNE
+546 TELTLRPLSDADGNE
-561 LVNQLLANPD
+561 LVNRLLDNPD
-571 LPDNLRSSI
+571 LPDSLRASI

-601 GVLIAVDQEVNGEIK
+601 GILSMEEQRVNGQSK
-616 RVWHAT
+616 RIWRAT
-622 SASTDFAIPDNLQS
+622 SASADFAIPDNLQS

-676 ELDKHLGTLL
+676 ELDKHLSTLL

-695 RLPEMEYAFRNPLT
+695 RVPEIEYAFRNPLT

-719 KRRRAFHQRV
+719 KRRRAFHRRV

-737 ADRLDGLFSLLA
+737 ADRLDGLFGLLA

-754 AGQQEKA
+754 ANEHEKA

-774 LFAYDDAIQNLRSAL
+774 LFAYDDAIQNLRNAL
-789 KLIEEGK
+789 ELIEEGK
-796 QTENHMILLEELGDI
+796 QTETHMLLLEELGNV
-811 YSLLRDIGQ
+811 YRLLRDIGQ
-820 AIATYHDSLHLWET
+820 AIAIYHDSLHLWET
-834 LPEPNEITAVRLHRK
+834 LPEADEVVAVRLHRK
-849 IVQLATEAK
+849 IVQLATESK
-858 WNVDLDTYQQVRDL
+858 WNVDLDTYQHVQQL
-872 TLESLNVLE
+872 TLESLNELE
-881 LSLST
+881 SSLST
-886 LKHEPNA
+886 LRYEPNA
-893 EVVRA
+893 ELVRA

-910 MPPNWER
+910 MPPDWER
-917 AQRFAQSAADM
+917 AQRFAQSAVDM
-928 AEELAEP
+928 AEELGEP

-940 ALGALGNVLDGR
+940 ALGALCNVLDGQ
-952 SLLRDHL
+952 SLLREHL
-959 QVALRRFEI
+959 QFALRRLEA
-968 SSDSRVNDV
+968 STDPRVDNP
-977 IERIDAVSGIGM
+977 IERIDAVSSAGM

-995 EYEQAIPHL
+995 EYEQAIPYL
-1004 QEAEELALK
+1004 QEAENLAGK

-1030 AFRLDRWDDVIA
+1030 AFRLDRWDEVIA

-1056 RRVGPTCFSTALSGS
+1056 QRVGPTCFNAAMSGS

-1082 KAYGK
+1082 RAYSK
-1087 ESVDYMISMSGL
+1087 ESVDYMISMSGS

>member
-1 MNTHRCSNCHSENRV
+1 MNNHRCSNCHTENRA

-21 KRCGFWLLPSCPFC
+21 KRCGFWLLAKCPFC
-35 NTTLPE
+35 NATLPE
-41 AAIFCDHCGRQ
+41 AAFFCDQCGRQ
-52 LNIQIGSTP
+52 LNSQVGSAP
-61 QAPGPGSPNPSLTSH
+61 QPLDFAS
-76 LNEEPPTSGALL
+76 
-88 RKESKSPTPASALA
+88 PASPRISHSYQERSTQSSFAQTESSFLVPPSA
-102 TSQLHQYIPKE
+102 ITKSELHQYIPEE
-113 LMNKLQAAQDLGG
+113 LMKKLQAARDKGG

-144 TAAAEGLDPEDWS
+144 TAAAEGLDPEDWT

-191 APIAHEDDARRAILA
+191 APIAHEDDPRRAILA
-206 GLDIVEAIK
+206 GLDIVEAVR
-215 PYRELIMDRYG
+215 PYREQIRERYG

-281 YKLVKNLFEFKS
+281 YKLVKNLFEFRS

-299 KGKSEPVL
+299 KGKSEPVR
-307 AYQALGRKFE
+307 AYQALSRKFE
-317 LGRTRGIEGLHA
+317 SGRTRGIEGLYA
-329 AMVGRDA
+329 TMVGRDA
-336 ELSALRNVIGDLK
+336 ELSALRNVMADLK

-369 ISEAYEVFQTLGHT
+369 ISEAHEAFQTLGHT
-383 QAVWVETISLSYETN
+383 QAIWVETISLSYETN

-403 FQRLMRRIGGIEYD
+403 FQRLMRRIGAIEYND
-417 DAPLVL
+417 TQMVL
-423 REKLGMLVGNVE
+423 REKLGMLVNNLE
-435 EARRSR
+435 EARRAR
-441 ALHVF
+441 ALRVF
-446 EALFGLEAEN
+446 EALFGLETEN

-471 EAMYLWW
+471 EAMYFWW

-493 MHWCDAASAEL
+493 MHWCDRASAEL
-504 LRLLLPLTGE
+504 LRQLLPLTGE

-533 IKTVADDEYNHRY
+533 IKTTADEEYNHRY
-546 IELVLRPLSDADGNE
+546 TELALRPLSDAESNE
-561 LVNQLLANPD
+561 LVNRLLADPD
-571 LPDNLRSSI
+571 LPEGLRASI

-601 GVLIAVDQEVNGEIK
+601 GVLVTEEYEMNGTTT
-616 RVWHAT
+616 RVWRAT
-622 SASTDFAIPDNLQS
+622 NASADFAIPDNLQS

-695 RLPEMEYAFRNPLT
+695 RLPEIEYAFRNPLT

-737 ADRLDGLFSLLA
+737 ADRLDGLFGLLA

-754 AGQQEKA
+754 ANEREKA

-796 QTENHMILLEELGDI
+796 QTETHMILLEELGNV
-811 YSLLRDIGQ
+811 YRLLRDIGQ
-820 AIATYHDSLHLWET
+820 AIALYHDSLHLWET
-834 LPEPNEITAVRLHRK
+834 LPEADKIIAVRLHRK

-858 WNVDLDTYQQVRDL
+858 WNVDLDTYRHVQDL
-872 TLESLNVLE
+872 TFESLHELESG
-881 LSLST
+881 LSGLR
-886 LKHEPNA
+886 HEPDA

-910 MPPNWER
+910 VPPDWER

-959 QVALRRFEI
+959 QVALRRLEV
-968 SSDSRVNDV
+968 SMDPRVDNL
-977 IERIDAVSGIGM
+977 IERIEAVSGAGM
-989 ALMYVG
+989 GLMYVG
-995 EYEQAIPHL
+995 EYEQAIPYL
-1004 QEAEELALK
+1004 QEAEALALK

-1030 AFRLDRWDDVIA
+1030 AFRLDRWEEVIA

-1048 ELERRYPR
+1048 DLERRFPR
-1056 RRVGPTCFSTALSGS
+1056 QRVGPTCFNAALSGS
-1071 VYALRG
+1071 VHALRG
-1077 DLDKS
+1077 DLDTS
-1082 KAYGK
+1082 RAYGK
-1087 ESVDYMISMSGL
+1087 ESVDFMIAMSGS

>member
-1 MNTHRCSNCHSENRV
+1 M
-16 EARFC
+16 
-21 KRCGFWLLPSCPFC
+21 
-35 NTTLPE
+35 
-41 AAIFCDHCGRQ
+41 Q
-52 LNIQIGSTP
+52 
-61 QAPGPGSPNPSLTSH
+61 
-76 LNEEPPTSGALL
+76 
-88 RKESKSPTPASALA
+88 
-102 TSQLHQYIPKE
+102 
-113 LMNKLQAAQDLGG
+113 KLQAARDKGG

-144 TAAAEGLDPEDWS
+144 TAAAERLDPEDWT

-164 AQMIK
+164 AHMIK

-191 APIAHEDDARRAILA
+191 APIGHEDDPRRAILA
-206 GLDIVEAIK
+206 GLDIVEGLK
-215 PYRELIMDRYG
+215 PYREQIHERYR

-273 TVRIAHDT
+273 TVRVAHDT
-281 YKLVKNLFEFKS
+281 YKLVKNLFEFRS

-299 KGKSEPVL
+299 KGKSEPIL
-307 AYQALGRKFE
+307 AYQAVSRKFE
-317 LGRTRGIEGLHA
+317 ASQVRGIEGLHA
-329 AMVGRDA
+329 GMVGRDA
-336 ELSALRNVIGDLK
+336 ELLSLRDVMATLK
-349 QGLGRIIFVLGEAG
+349 QGLGRIVFVLGEAG

-369 ISEAYEVFQTLGHT
+369 ISEAHQVFHTLGYS

-403 FQRLMRRIGGIEYD
+403 FQRLMRRMGGIEYND
-417 DAPLVL
+417 PAGIL
-423 REKLGMLVGNVE
+423 REKLMAMVE
-435 EARRSR
+435 DIEEGRRSR
-441 ALHVF
+441 ALRVF
-446 EALFGLEAEN
+446 EALFGLEGE
-456 NGIPMDDET
+456 GDGVPLDDET

-471 EAMYLWW
+471 EAIYLWW

-504 LRLLLPLTGE
+504 LRQLLGLAGE
-514 SPLVLLFAMRAERN
+514 SPLVLLFAMRAERS

-533 IKTVADDEYNHRY
+533 IKTLADEEYNHLY
-546 IELVLRPLSDADGNE
+546 TELILRPLSGAEGSE
-561 LVNQLLANPD
+561 LIDRLLSNPE
-571 LPDNLRSSI
+571 LPESLRASI

-601 GVLIAVDQEVNGEIK
+601 GILIAEEREQDGVKK
-616 RVWHAT
+616 RFWRAT
-622 SASTDFAIPDNLQS
+622 GASADFAIPDNLQS

-686 RMELIREAA
+686 RLELIREAA
-695 RLPEMEYAFRNPLT
+695 RVPEMEYAFRNPLT

-719 KRRRAFHQRV
+719 KRRRLFHQRV

-737 ADRLDGLFSLLA
+737 ADRLDGLFGLLA

-754 AGQQEKA
+754 ANDHARA
-761 IDYYRKAARQAVA
+761 IEYYRKAARQAVG

-789 KLIEEGK
+789 KLVEEGK
-796 QTENHMILLEELGDI
+796 QAETHMILLEELGDV
-811 YSLLRDIGQ
+811 YRLLRDIGQ
-820 AIATYHDSLHLWET
+820 AIAIYHDALHLWET
-834 LPEPNEITAVRLHRK
+834 LPEADEITAVRLHRK

-858 WNVDLDTYQQVRDL
+858 WNVDLETFQQVQDL
-872 TLESLNVLE
+872 TLESLHELE
-881 LSLST
+881 QRLSG
-886 LKHEPNA
+886 LKPEPTA

-898 LATLSFEAWRSR
+898 LATLSFEAWRKR
-910 MPPNWER
+910 MPPDWER
-917 AQRFAQSAADM
+917 AQRFAQSAVDM

-935 VVLSR
+935 VDTSR
-940 ALGALGNVLDGR
+940 ALGALGNVLDGQ

-959 QVALRRFEI
+959 QVALRRLEI
-968 SSDSRVNDV
+968 SSELSLEHPL
-977 IERIDAVSGIGM
+977 ERIEAVSGAGM

-995 EYEQAIPHL
+995 EYEHAIPYL
-1004 QEAEELALK
+1004 QEAEALAVN
-1013 AQSIGQQTAAIG
+1013 AQAVGQQTAAIG

-1030 AFRLDRWDDVIA
+1030 AFRLDRWDEVIA
-1042 LEDKWR
+1042 LEEKWR
-1048 ELERRYPR
+1048 ELERRFPR
-1056 RRVGPTCFSTALSGS
+1056 QRVGPTCFDAALSGS

-1077 DLDKS
+1077 DLEKS
-1082 KAYGK
+1082 RAYGK
-1087 ESVDYMISMSGL
+1087 ESVDFMISMSGS

>member
-1 MNTHRCSNCHSENRV
+1 M
-16 EARFC
+16 
-21 KRCGFWLLPSCPFC
+21 K
-35 NTTLPE
+35 
-41 AAIFCDHCGRQ
+41 
-52 LNIQIGSTP
+52 
-61 QAPGPGSPNPSLTSH
+61 
-76 LNEEPPTSGALL
+76 
-88 RKESKSPTPASALA
+88 
-102 TSQLHQYIPKE
+102 
-113 LMNKLQAAQDLGG
+113 KLQAARDKGG

-144 TAAAEGLDPEDWS
+144 TAAAEGLDPEDWT

-191 APIAHEDDARRAILA
+191 APIAHEDDPRRAILS

-215 PYRELIMDRYG
+215 PYREQIRERYG

-281 YKLVKNLFEFKS
+281 YKLVKNLFEFRS

-299 KGKSEPVL
+299 KGKSEPVR
-307 AYQALGRKFE
+307 AYQALSRKFE
-317 LGRTRGIEGLHA
+317 SGRTRGIEGLYA
-329 AMVGRDA
+329 GMVGRDG
-336 ELSALRNVIGDLK
+336 ELSALRNVMADLK

-369 ISEAYEVFQTLGHT
+369 ISEAHEVFQTLGHP
-383 QAVWVETISLSYETN
+383 QAIWVETISLSYETN

-403 FQRLMRRIGGIEYD
+403 FQRLMRRIGGIEYN
-417 DAPLVL
+417 DAPTVL
-423 REKLGMLVGNVE
+423 REKLRTLVTILD

-446 EALFGLEAEN
+446 EALFGLESEN
-456 NGIPMDDET
+456 NAIPMDNET

-471 EAMYLWW
+471 EAMSLWW
-478 KARFSLQPAVLVFDD
+478 KARFSLQSAVLVFDD
-493 MHWCDAASAEL
+493 MHWCDRASAEL
-504 LRLLLPLTGE
+504 LCQLLPLTGE
-514 SPLVLLFAMRAERN
+514 SALVLLFAMRAERN

-533 IKTVADDEYNHRY
+533 IKTTADEEYNHRY
-546 IELVLRPLSDADGNE
+546 KELTLHPLSDADGSE
-561 LVNQLLANPD
+561 LVDRLLGNPE
-571 LPDNLRSSI
+571 LPENLRASI
-580 LEKSGGNPFFIEEVV
+580 LEKSAGNPFFIEEVL

-601 GVLIAVDQEVNGEIK
+601 GALVAEEREGNGVPK
-616 RVWHAT
+616 RVWRAT
-622 SASTDFAIPDNLQS
+622 RASADFAIPDNLQS
-636 LLAARMDRLEESTR
+636 LLSARMDRLEESTR

-686 RMELIREAA
+686 RMELIRESA
-695 RLPEMEYAFRNPLT
+695 RVPEVEYAFRNPLT

-729 GEAMESIY
+729 GEAMEAIY
-737 ADRLDGLFSLLA
+737 GDRLNGLFSLLA

-754 AGQQEKA
+754 AHQHEKA
-761 IDYYRKAARQAVA
+761 IDYYRNAARQAVA
-774 LFAYDDAIQNLRSAL
+774 LFAYEDAIQNLRSAL
-789 KLIEEGK
+789 ELIEKDK
-796 QTENHMILLEELGDI
+796 QTETHMILLEELGDV
-811 YSLLRDIGQ
+811 YRLLRDIGQ
-820 AIATYHDSLHLWET
+820 AIAIYHDSLHLWES
-834 LPEPNEITAVRLHRK
+834 LPQGEEIVAVRLHRK
-849 IVQLATEAK
+849 IVQLATESK
-858 WNVDLDTYQQVRDL
+858 WNVDLDTYRHVREL
-872 TLESLNVLE
+872 TLESLNELE
-881 LSLST
+881 SELAEW
-886 LKHEPNA
+886 KHEPNA

-898 LATLSFEAWRSR
+898 LATLSFEAWRTR
-910 MPPNWER
+910 MPPDWER
-917 AQRFAQSAADM
+917 AQRFAQSAADI

-940 ALGALGNVLDGR
+940 ALGALGNVLDGQ

-959 QVALRRFEI
+959 QVALRRL
-968 SSDSRVNDV
+968 DV
-977 IERIDAVSGIGM
+977 SQDAGLDDLIERIDAVSTAGM
-989 ALMYVG
+989 GLMYVG
-995 EYEQAIPHL
+995 EYEQAIPYL
-1004 QEAEELALK
+1004 REAEGLASK

-1030 AFRLDRWDDVIA
+1030 AFRLDRWDEVIA
-1042 LEDKWR
+1042 LEDRWR
-1048 ELERRYPR
+1048 DLERRFPR
-1056 RRVGPTCFSTALSGS
+1056 QRVGPTCFHAALSGS
-1071 VYALRG
+1071 VHALRG
-1077 DLDKS
+1077 EIDTS

-1087 ESVDYMISMSGL
+1087 ESVDYMISMSGS

>member
-1 MNTHRCSNCHSENRV
+1 M
-16 EARFC
+16 
-21 KRCGFWLLPSCPFC
+21 K
-35 NTTLPE
+35 
-41 AAIFCDHCGRQ
+41 
-52 LNIQIGSTP
+52 
-61 QAPGPGSPNPSLTSH
+61 
-76 LNEEPPTSGALL
+76 
-88 RKESKSPTPASALA
+88 
-102 TSQLHQYIPKE
+102 
-113 LMNKLQAAQDLGG
+113 KLQAARDKGG

-144 TAAAEGLDPEDWS
+144 TAAAEGLDPEDWT

-169 PVYQYEGTIARLMG
+169 PVYQYEGTVARLMG

-191 APIAHEDDARRAILA
+191 APIAHEDDPRRAILA

-215 PYRELIMDRYG
+215 PYRKQIKERYS

-299 KGKSEPVL
+299 KGKSEPIL

-317 LGRTRGIEGLHA
+317 TGRTRGIEGLHA
-329 AMVGRDA
+329 SMVGRDA
-336 ELSALRNVIGDLK
+336 ELSALRNVMTDLK
-349 QGLGRIIFVLGEAG
+349 QGLGRIMFVLGEAG

-369 ISEAYEVFQTLGHT
+369 ISEAHEVFQTLGHP
-383 QAVWVETISLSYETN
+383 QAIWVETISLSYETN

-417 DAPLVL
+417 DAPMVL
-423 REKLGMLVGNVE
+423 HEKLSTLVE
-435 EARRSR
+435 ILDETRRSR
-441 ALHVF
+441 ALRVF
-446 EALFGLEAEN
+446 EALFGLESDN
-456 NGIPMDDET
+456 NSIPMDDET
-465 FKRELY
+465 FKSELY

-478 KARFSLQPAVLVFDD
+478 KARFSLQSAVLVFDD
-493 MHWCDAASAEL
+493 MHWCDRASAEL
-504 LRLLLPLTGE
+504 LRQLLSLTGE
-514 SPLVLLFAMRAERN
+514 SPLVLLLAMRVERN

-533 IKTVADDEYNHRY
+533 IKTTADEEYNHRY
-546 IELVLRPLSDADGNE
+546 TELILRPLSDAEGNE
-561 LVNQLLANPD
+561 LVNRLLADPD
-571 LPDNLRSSI
+571 LPEDLRASI

-601 GVLIAVDQEVNGEIK
+601 EVLVAEEHEVNGTAK
-616 RVWHAT
+616 RVWRAT
-622 SASTDFAIPDNLQS
+622 SANADFAIPDNLQS

-695 RLPEMEYAFRNPLT
+695 RVPEIEYAFRNPLT

-737 ADRLDGLFSLLA
+737 ADRLDGLFGLLA

-754 AGQQEKA
+754 ANERGKA

-774 LFAYDDAIQNLRSAL
+774 LFAYDDAIQNLRSSL

-796 QTENHMILLEELGDI
+796 QTETHMILLEELGDV
-811 YSLLRDIGQ
+811 YRLLRDIGQ
-820 AIATYHDSLHLWET
+820 AIAIYHDSLHLWET
-834 LPEPNEITAVRLHRK
+834 LPEADKIVAVRLHRK

-858 WNVDLDTYQQVRDL
+858 WNVDLDTYRHVQDQ
-872 TLESLNVLE
+872 TLESLNELE
-881 LSLST
+881 SSLSE

-910 MPPNWER
+910 MPPDWER
-917 AQRFAQSAADM
+917 AQLFAQSAADM

-935 VVLSR
+935 DVLSR
-940 ALGALGNVLDGR
+940 ALGALCNVLDGR

-959 QVALRRFEI
+959 QVALKRLEV
-968 SSDSRVNDV
+968 SMDSRVDDL
-977 IERIDAVSGIGM
+977 IERIDAMSGAGM
-989 ALMYVG
+989 GLMYVG
-995 EYEQAIPHL
+995 EYEQAIPYL
-1004 QEAEELALK
+1004 QEAEALALK

-1030 AFRLDRWDDVIA
+1030 AFRLDRWDEVIA
-1042 LEDKWR
+1042 LEGKWR
-1048 ELERRYPR
+1048 DLERRFPR
-1056 RRVGPTCFSTALSGS
+1056 QRVGPTCFSAALSGS
-1071 VYALRG
+1071 VYGLRG

-1082 KAYGK
+1082 KAYAR
-1087 ESVDYMISMSGL
+1087 ESVDFMISMSGA

>member
-1 MNTHRCSNCHSENRV
+1 M
-16 EARFC
+16 
-21 KRCGFWLLPSCPFC
+21 K
-35 NTTLPE
+35 
-41 AAIFCDHCGRQ
+41 
-52 LNIQIGSTP
+52 
-61 QAPGPGSPNPSLTSH
+61 
-76 LNEEPPTSGALL
+76 
-88 RKESKSPTPASALA
+88 
-102 TSQLHQYIPKE
+102 
-113 LMNKLQAAQDLGG
+113 KLQAARDKGG

-144 TAAAEGLDPEDWS
+144 TAAAEGLDPEDWT

-191 APIAHEDDARRAILA
+191 APIAHEDDPRRAILA

-215 PYRELIMDRYG
+215 PYREQIKDSYS

-273 TVRIAHDT
+273 TVRVAHDT
-281 YKLVKNLFEFKS
+281 YKLVKNLFDFKS
-293 LGGVEV
+293 LGSIEV

-329 AMVGRDA
+329 PIVGRDA
-336 ELSALRNVIGDLK
+336 ELAALRQAMADLK

-369 ISEAYEVFQTLGHT
+369 ISEAHEVFQTLGHT
-383 QAVWVETISLSYETN
+383 QAIWVETISLSYETN

-403 FQRLMRRIGGIEYD
+403 FQRLIRRVGGIDYN
-417 DAPLVL
+417 DASLVL
-423 REKLGMLVGNVE
+423 RDKLSALVDILDE
-435 EARRSR
+435 TRRAR

-446 EALFGLEAEN
+446 EALFGLERET

-465 FKRELY
+465 FKRELL
-471 EAMYLWW
+471 EAMHLWW

-493 MHWCDAASAEL
+493 MHWCDSASAEL
-504 LRLLLPLTGE
+504 LRQLLPLTGE

-533 IKTVADDEYNHRY
+533 IKTTADEEYNHRY
-546 IELVLRPLSDADGNE
+546 TELVLHPLSDAESNE
-561 LVNQLLANPD
+561 LVNRLLADPD
-571 LPDNLRSSI
+571 LPEDLRASI

-601 GVLIAVDQEVNGEIK
+601 GVLVPEEHEVHGAAK
-616 RVWHAT
+616 RIWRAT
-622 SASTDFAIPDNLQS
+622 RASADFAIPDNLQS

-662 FYHRVLQAVDEASH
+662 FYHSVLQAVDEASH

-695 RLPEMEYAFRNPLT
+695 RLPEIEYAFRNPLT

-719 KRRRAFHQRV
+719 KRRRTFHQRV

-737 ADRLDGLFSLLA
+737 ADRLDGLFGLLA

-754 AGQQEKA
+754 AHEHAKA

-796 QTENHMILLEELGDI
+796 QTETHSILLEELGDV
-811 YSLLRDIGQ
+811 YRLLRDIGQ
-820 AIATYHDSLHLWET
+820 AIAIYHDSLHLSET
-834 LPEPNEITAVRLHRK
+834 LPEADRIVAVRLHRK

-858 WNVDLDTYQQVRDL
+858 WNVDLDTYRHVRDL
-872 TLESLNVLE
+872 TLESLHELE
-881 LSLST
+881 SRLSG

-910 MPPNWER
+910 LPPDWER

-940 ALGALGNVLDGR
+940 ALGALGNVLDGQ

-959 QVALRRFEI
+959 QVALRRLEV
-968 SSDSRVNDV
+968 SKDSRVDDL
-977 IERIDAVSGIGM
+977 IERIDAVSGAGM
-989 ALMYVG
+989 GLMYVG
-995 EYEQAIPHL
+995 EYEQAILHL
-1004 QEAEELALK
+1004 QEAESLALK

-1030 AFRLDRWDDVIA
+1030 AFRLDRWDEVIA
-1042 LEDKWR
+1042 LEDRWR
-1048 ELERRYPR
+1048 DLERRFPR
-1056 RRVGPTCFSTALSGS
+1056 QRVGPTCFSAALSGS

-1077 DLDKS
+1077 DPDKS
-1082 KAYGK
+1082 RTYGK
-1087 ESVDYMISMSGL
+1087 ESVDYMISMSGS

>member
-1 MNTHRCSNCHSENRV
+1 
-16 EARFC
+16 
-21 KRCGFWLLPSCPFC
+21 
-35 NTTLPE
+35 
-41 AAIFCDHCGRQ
+41 
-52 LNIQIGSTP
+52 
-61 QAPGPGSPNPSLTSH
+61 
-76 LNEEPPTSGALL
+76 
-88 RKESKSPTPASALA
+88 
-102 TSQLHQYIPKE
+102 
-113 LMNKLQAAQDLGG
+113 
-126 MVGER
+126 
-131 RVVTM
+131 M

-144 TAAAEGLDPEDWS
+144 TAAAEQLDPEDWT

-164 AQMIK
+164 THMIK
-169 PVYQYEGTIARLMG
+169 PVYRYEGTIARLMG

-191 APIAHEDDARRAILA
+191 APIAHEDDPRRAILA

-215 PYRELIMDRYG
+215 PYREQIRELYQ
-226 VDFDVRVGINTGLVV
+226 VDFDVRIGINTGLVV

-265 MEQTAEPG
+265 MEQTAQPG
-273 TVRIAHDT
+273 TVQVAHDT
-281 YKLVKNLFEFKS
+281 YKLVKNLFECKP
-293 LGGVEV
+293 LGGVAV

-307 AYQALGRKFE
+307 AYQVVGRKFE
-317 LGRTRGIEGLHA
+317 SGRTRGIEGLHA
-329 AMVGRDA
+329 PMVGREG
-336 ELSALRNVIGDLK
+336 ELLSLGEAMAGLR
-349 QGLGRIIFVLGEAG
+349 QGLGRILFVLGEAG

-369 ISEAYEVFQTLGHT
+369 ISEAHEVFQTLGYPPS
-383 QAVWVETISLSYETN
+383 AWVETISLSYETN

-403 FQRLMRRIGGIEYD
+403 FQRLIRRISGIGYND
-417 DAPLVL
+417 PPAVL
-423 REKLGMLVGNVE
+423 REKLSALLQDLE
-435 EARRSR
+435 DTPRARSLRV
-441 ALHVF
+441 L
-446 EALFGLEAEN
+446 EALFGLESETPAP
-456 NGIPMDDET
+456 PMDDET

-471 EAMYLWW
+471 EAVVHRW
-478 KARFSLQPAVLVFDD
+478 KSRFSLQPAVMVFDD

-504 LRLLLPLTGE
+504 LRQLLPLTGE
-514 SPLVLLFAMRAERN
+514 IPLVLLFAMRAERN

-533 IKTVADDEYNHRY
+533 IKSAADEEYNHRY
-546 IELVLRPLSDADGNE
+546 TELTLRPLSDAEGNE
-561 LVNQLLANPD
+561 LVDRLLDHPD
-571 LPDNLRSSI
+571 LPAGLRTGI

-601 GVLIAVDQEVNGEIK
+601 GVLIAEEQAVNGQT
-616 RVWHAT
+616 RRRWHAT
-622 SASTDFAIPDNLQS
+622 SASADFAIPDNLQS
-636 LLAARMDRLEESTR
+636 LLSARMDRLEESTR

-686 RMELIREAA
+686 RMDLIREAA
-695 RLPEMEYAFRNPLT
+695 RVPEVEYAFRNPLT

-719 KRRRAFHQRV
+719 KRRRAFHRRV
-729 GEAMESIY
+729 GEAMETLY
-737 ADRLDGLFSLLA
+737 ADRLEGLYGLLA
-749 YHFAL
+749 HHFTL
-754 AGQQEKA
+754 ASEREKA
-761 IDYYRKAARQAVA
+761 IDYYRKAAKQAVG
-774 LFAYDDAIQNLRSAL
+774 LFAYDDAIQNLRGAL
-789 KLIEEGK
+789 ELIEAGK
-796 QTENHMILLEELGDI
+796 QSETQMALLEELGDV
-811 YSLLRDIGQ
+811 YRLVRDIGQ
-820 AIATYHDSLHLWET
+820 AMAFYHDSLHLREA
-834 LPEPNEITAVRLHRK
+834 LPEADKITAVRLHRK

-858 WNVDLDTYQQVRDL
+858 WNVDLETYRHVREL
-872 TLESLNVLE
+872 TLESLGELE
-881 LSLST
+881 LSLAREE
-886 LKHEPNA
+886 HAPDA

-910 MPPNWER
+910 VPPDWER
-917 AQRFAQSAADM
+917 AQRFAQAAVDI

-940 ALGALGNVLDGR
+940 ALGALCNVLDGQ

-959 QVALRRFEI
+959 QFALRRLEA
-968 SSDSRVNDV
+968 SADPRVDDP
-977 IERIDAVSGIGM
+977 IERIDAVSGAGM

-995 EYEQAIPHL
+995 EYERAVPLL
-1004 QEAEELALK
+1004 QEAEALALN

-1030 AFRLDRWDDVIA
+1030 AFRLDRWDDVLA
-1042 LEDKWR
+1042 LEDRWR

-1056 RRVGPTCFSTALSGS
+1056 QRVGPTCFNAAMSGS

-1077 DLDKS
+1077 DIEKS